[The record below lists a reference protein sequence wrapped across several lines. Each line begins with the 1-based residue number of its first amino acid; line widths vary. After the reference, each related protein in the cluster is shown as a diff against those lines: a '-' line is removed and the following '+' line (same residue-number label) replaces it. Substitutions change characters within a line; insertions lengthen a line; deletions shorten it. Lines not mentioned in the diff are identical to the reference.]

1 MKTILSHANLIDC
14 VEPKLRADTA
24 VLIEDGRIR
33 AILPGGAVVSAGGDA
48 QVIDLEGGYLM
59 PGLWDVHIHPDYLS
73 LDEMPLAD
81 QVTLFGHR
89 LAAALTESGIV
100 GLRCAGAH
108 HFMDVA
114 WKRAF
119 DSGQHLGPRLFA
131 SGYFLTTTG
140 GHFLTSGHALEVDGP
155 YGWVKAI
162 REQIK
167 NGVDHIKLN
176 LSGGIM
182 GPEWDLHTHSFLLD
196 DEIRAA
202 FEICRKRGF
211 KVMAHATNP
220 EAVKNAIRLGAHS
233 VEHGYIMDDECI
245 ALLLE
250 HQTWYVPTL
259 AISHLTASQ
268 ATNPFE
274 ADWVARRGLSPAL
287 CCRAEAASD
296 VHATWFRKALDAG
309 VRMALGS
316 DIRPL
321 KEAALLEMGLWVRD
335 GATPWQTLVAA
346 TRHAAAVCGVGCRTR
361 HGGGGQA
368 RRPDR
373 GRRQSARG
381 HHQFATAAAGPE
393 RGQSGFGQAP
403 CKWRGSMTRLIA
415 HDRAAF
421 VAHPIAEAQI
431 VDAHIVKSGPHRR
444 RGA

>member
-1 MKTILSHANLIDC
+1 MKTVLSHANLIDC
-14 VEPKLRADTA
+14 VEPKVRPDSA

-33 AILPGGAVVSAGGDA
+33 AILPSGEAGSAGDA
-48 QVIDLEGGYLM
+48 QMIDLKGGYLM

-89 LAAALTESGIV
+89 LATALTESGIV

-131 SGYFLTTTG
+131 SGHFLTTTG

-182 GPEWDLHTHSFLLD
+182 GPPWDLHKHSFLLD
-196 DEIRAA
+196 DELKAA
-202 FEICRKRGF
+202 FDIAHLREF

-220 EAVKNAIRLGAHS
+220 VAVKNAAKLGAHS

-245 ALLLE
+245 ELMLKRN
-250 HQTWYVPTL
+250 TWYVPTL
-259 AISHLTASQ
+259 AISHLTPEQ
-268 ATNPFE
+268 VDN
-274 ADWVARRGLSPAL
+274 DWERAWVKQRNMLQSH
-287 CCRAEAASD
+287 CCRADAASD
-296 VHATWFRKALDAG
+296 VHAGWFKKALDAG

-321 KEAALLEMGLWVRD
+321 KDAALLEMGLWVKD
-335 GATPWQTLVAA
+335 GATTWQTLLAA
-346 TRHAAAVCGVGCRTR
+346 TKNAAAVCGAGDDLGTVETGKLADLIVVGANPLDDINNVR
-361 HGGGGQA
+361 
-368 RRPDR
+368 
-373 GRRQSARG
+373 
-381 HHQFATAAAGPE
+381 
-393 RGQSGFGQAP
+393 
-403 CKWRGSMTRLIA
+403 
-415 HDRAAF
+415 
-421 VAHPIAEAQI
+421 
-431 VDAHIVKSGPHRR
+431 
-444 RGA
+444 

>member
-1 MKTILSHANLIDC
+1 
-14 VEPKLRADTA
+14 

-33 AILPGGAVVSAGGDA
+33 AILPSGEADSTSGGA
-48 QVIDLEGGYLM
+48 QVIDLKGGYLM
-59 PGLWDVHIHPDYLS
+59 PGLWDVHVHPDYLS

-89 LAAALTESGIV
+89 LATALTESGIV

-108 HFMDVA
+108 HFMDEP
-114 WKRAF
+114 WKRAL
-119 DSGQHLGPRLFA
+119 DSGQHVGPRLFA

-155 YGWVKAI
+155 YGWMKAI

-182 GPEWDLHTHSFLLD
+182 GPAWDLHTHSFLLD

-220 EAVKNAIRLGAHS
+220 EAVKSAIRLGAHS
-233 VEHGYIMDDECI
+233 IEHGYIMDDECI

-250 HQTWYVPTL
+250 HRTWYVPTL

-274 ADWVARRGLSPAL
+274 ADWVAQRSLSPAL

-296 VHATWFRKALDAG
+296 VHATCSAKPSMPVYEWHWAPASAPSRRLHCLRWGCGFATAQHQADAG
-309 VRMALGS
+309 SGHAPCRRGVRRR
-316 DIRPL
+316 RPT
-321 KEAALLEMGLWVRD
+321 G
-335 GATPWQTLVAA
+335 
-346 TRHAAAVCGVGCRTR
+346 

-368 RRPDR
+368 RRSDWW
-373 GRRQSARG
+373 SAPIAPG
-381 HHQFATAAAGPE
+381 HHERAASPAGPE
-393 RGQSGFGQAP
+393 RGPGRSDKRHLTG
-403 CKWRGSMTRLIA
+403 
-415 HDRAAF
+415 AA
-421 VAHPIAEAQI
+421 
-431 VDAHIVKSGPHRR
+431 S
-444 RGA
+444 